1 MVKTFLKILWWQ
13 FLVPSSEYLLV
24 SSATLLCK
32 TQNILTAWMLVYY
45 KGASTKN
52 FCHTYG
58 FWLSK
63 GVGEGGGLGG
73 SIKKGKFVT
82 KILF

>member
-1 MVKTFLKILWWQ
+1 
-13 FLVPSSEYLLV
+13 
-24 SSATLLCK
+24 
-32 TQNILTAWMLVYY
+32 MLVYY

-58 FWLSK
+58 FWPSK

-82 KILF
+82 KIFF